1 MLGKLSHHQTQLI
14 GAVVV
19 AQLVDEHIEKKR
31 PGMALFKKT
40 PLNERPQR
48 YLLVK
53 QKVVFRSAEENKEL
67 CKNISSKFLLK
78 STKEFCLCL
87 LTGQNQFFVP
97 HINHFL
103 PWSKC
108 DHWGR
113 PLDSLNAEICRGFD
127 LVFTDI

>member
-53 QKVVFRSAEENKEL
+53 QKVVFRSAEGT
-67 CKNISSKFLLK
+67 KNCAKIFLR
-78 STKEFCLCL
+78 S
-87 LTGQNQFFVP
+87 FF
-97 HINHFL
+97 
-103 PWSKC
+103 
-108 DHWGR
+108 
-113 PLDSLNAEICRGFD
+113 
-127 LVFTDI
+127 